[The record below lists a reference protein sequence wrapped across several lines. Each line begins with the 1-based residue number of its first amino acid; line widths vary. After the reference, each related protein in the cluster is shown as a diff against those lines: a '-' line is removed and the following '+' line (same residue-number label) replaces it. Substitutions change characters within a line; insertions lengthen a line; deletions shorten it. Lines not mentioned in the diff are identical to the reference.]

1 MSDNRKKYDVII
13 IGGGPAGL
21 SAGVYAA
28 RDRLDC
34 LLIERG
40 IVGGQIL
47 NAEQVEN
54 YPGFPEGISG
64 EELTKLMHQQA
75 EKYGLK
81 TINAEVTSFEV
92 QGMRKVVKT
101 TSGDFTV
108 RAVIIASG
116 SEREKLGA
124 PGEEQF
130 TGRGVSYCAACDA
143 AFFPE
148 KTVAV
153 IGGGNAALTEA
164 LHLTKFASRIIVM
177 HRRDQL
183 RATRV
188 LQERAFAEPKIEF
201 LWDTAVE
208 EIVGGDFVKSIKL
221 RNVKT
226 GGKSALDVDGV
237 FVSVGLKPNTDYL
250 KDIVPLDAVGAI
262 IVNGRMET
270 EIPGVFAAGDTRSS
284 SGLQVVAAAGD
295 GAIAAM
301 SAGRYLAQ

>member
-1 MSDNRKKYDVII
+1 MSDNKKKYDVII

-21 SAGVYAA
+21 SAGIYAA
-28 RDRLDC
+28 RDRLNC

-92 QGMRKVVKT
+92 QGKQKVIKT
-101 TSGDFTV
+101 SNGDFIA

-116 SEREKLGA
+116 SDREKLGA

-130 TGRGVSYCAACDA
+130 TGRGVSYCATCDA

-153 IGGGNAALTEA
+153 IGGGNAALTES

-201 LWDTAVE
+201 LWDIAVE

-226 GGKSALDVDGV
+226 GEKPALDVEGV
-237 FVSVGLKPNTDYL
+237 FVSVGLKPNTGYL
-250 KDIVPLDAVGAI
+250 KDIVSLDAVGAI
-262 IVNGRMET
+262 IVNGKMET
-270 EIPGVFAAGDTRSS
+270 EIPGIFAAGDTRSN